1 MPTYA
6 LPEPVNFTPSQKANL
21 KSRRVVCV
29 VNAWS
34 ESLEYMGPL
43 QVFTEVNFFLNRW
56 PGFEHLCYD
65 IEIVSIDKDPVYRN
79 HGITIQ
85 TENSYTDLS
94 GDIDTLI
101 FQAVDE
107 KEACI
112 QDTAFLDWVA
122 DMSNKVRRIAS
133 VCVGTFILAEAGVL
147 KNRRATT
154 HWAAA
159 NDFRER
165 YPDVALDTDPIYIKD
180 GNIYSSAGSTSGF
193 DLALAMVEEDF
204 GSQMA
209 LHVAQ
214 GLILYMKRPGSQS
227 QFSVHVTSG
236 LAESNPMQEVQM
248 YVFEN
253 PSADLSIQAL
263 SDKVG
268 MSPRNFSRVFQ
279 KEFGMSP
286 GRFVELC
293 RLEQARHMLEQTE
306 RPVSQVADQCGYR
319 SVDGLRLAFQN
330 HLGTSPKSYRER
342 FKTSEQTH

>member
-1 MPTYA
+1 
-6 LPEPVNFTPSQKANL
+6 
-21 KSRRVVCV
+21 
-29 VNAWS
+29 
-34 ESLEYMGPL
+34 MGPL
-43 QVFTEVNFFLNRW
+43 QVFTEVNFFLSRW
-56 PGFEHLCYD
+56 PGYEDLCYD
-65 IEIVSIDKDPVYRN
+65 IEVVSMDKGPVYDN
-79 HGITIQ
+79 HGLTVQ
-85 TENSYTDLS
+85 TEKTYTELT

-107 KEACI
+107 KEVCL
-112 QDTAFLDWVA
+112 QDAAFFDWVA
-122 DMSNKVRRIAS
+122 DMATKVRRIAS

-147 KNRRATT
+147 KGRRATT

-159 NDFRER
+159 RDFRAR

-180 GNIYSSAGSTSGF
+180 GHVYSSAGSTSGF

-236 LAESNPMQEVQM
+236 LAESNPMQDVQM

-253 PSADLSIQAL
+253 PGADLSIQAL
-263 SDKVG
+263 SDRVG

-306 RPVSQVADQCGYR
+306 RSVSQVADTCGYR
-319 SVDGLRLAFQN
+319 SVDGLRHAFQS
-330 HLGTSPKSYRER
+330 HLGTSPKFYRER
-342 FKTSEQTH
+342 FKTSEPSL